1 MGLGLHLHQT
11 QAHLAKIIILKPSS
25 NHKHFLNSAATKRNF
40 KLSFHH
46 LRYPTVDGAGG
57 DLGTAVVAIWMIL
70 EYDSR
75 LEGGDSS
82 SSSSRG
88 LLGVPEATFGALVD
102 GTGDVGIGER
112 CEGGLEQP
120 CVDGNGRHEGSRG
133 GVQKT
138 PLPWWLVQMSA

>member
-1 MGLGLHLHQT
+1 MGLGLHLHQV

-25 NHKHFLNSAATKRNF
+25 YHEHSLNSAVTKRKF

-46 LRYPTVDGAGG
+46 LCYPIVDGAGG
-57 DLGTAVVAIWMIL
+57 GLGTVVVAVWMKL

-82 SSSSRG
+82 SSSCG

-102 GTGDVGIGER
+102 RTGDVGIAER

-120 CVDGNGRHEGSRG
+120 CVDGNGHHEGSRG
-133 GVQKT
+133 SVQKT
-138 PLPWWLVQMSA
+138 PLPWWLVQTSA